1 MECFAGALNFDK
13 NYFQIPMDAT
23 KPDSLSRLRM
33 LHYPPSENKPGSW
46 GAGAHTDVGA
56 LTLLF
61 QRDGEEGLE
70 ICPGRENVT
79 SKAIGDNFFSLPAKT
94 GPIVVNLG
102 DMLSKLQSSAR
113 SPQDTNNVNSVLVR

>member
-1 MECFAGALNFDK
+1 
-13 NYFQIPMDAT
+13 MDAT